1 MRTATS
7 ASAAARHR
15 RCRRW
20 QQQHR
25 RPQPSP
31 ASTTRTRARWRQLQT
46 HMRHTQFVD
55 AEMVRQRGVV
65 GRLGQTTFEF
75 ADDAAFNAR
84 MQCAWFR
91 ACVAPGSTA
100 MSSTGA
106 CGTEGGGC
114 LADGCAVSAVF
125 ARPARAPPTRGSSRR
140 RGQAAGFTPTVQI
153 LALLL
158 PIFREKRAGSGA
170 NSERIAELLHRNAEL
185 AGRQYLVP
193 RLDQL
198 GKWWTEENTRKNSP
212 LLAIGS
218 LVVAVGKPKPRDV
231 QGDSAPARKKQAKEA
246 PTGKGVVIGRN
257 GPWWYVDFGDG
268 KPPGFWAFH
277 AKSLELTAGD
287 PLHGQPT
294 HDGRPDKKKKRQK
307 FKHKNKTVTTLAG
320 VRSTTVTTL
329 AGVHP
334 RTHAG
339 LRKNVVGGRRTNAPL
354 PACLGRVV
362 RIQRNRTNETR

>member
-1 MRTATS
+1 
-7 ASAAARHR
+7 
-15 RCRRW
+15 
-20 QQQHR
+20 
-25 RPQPSP
+25 
-31 ASTTRTRARWRQLQT
+31 
-46 HMRHTQFVD
+46 MRHTQFVA

-65 GRLGQTTFEF
+65 GQLGQTTFNF
-75 ADDAAFNAR
+75 ADDAAFIAR

-100 MSSTGA
+100 MSSTCA
-106 CGTEGGGC
+106 CGTEGGC

-125 ARPARAPPTRGSSRR
+125 SRPARAPPTRGSSRR

-158 PIFREKRAGSGA
+158 PIFRENSGA
-170 NSERIAELLHRNAEL
+170 NSERIAELLLRNAEL

-198 GKWWTEENTRKNSP
+198 GKWWTGENTRKNSP

-218 LVVAVGKPKPRDV
+218 LVVAVGKPTPRDV

-268 KPPGFWAFH
+268 KTPGFWAFH
-277 AKSLELTAGD
+277 AKSLELTADD
-287 PLHGQPT
+287 PLYGHPT
-294 HDGRPDKKKKRQK
+294 HDGRPDKKEKE
-307 FKHKNKTVTTLAG
+307 KN
-320 VRSTTVTTL
+320 
-329 AGVHP
+329 
-334 RTHAG
+334 
-339 LRKNVVGGRRTNAPL
+339 
-354 PACLGRVV
+354 
-362 RIQRNRTNETR
+362 IQT